1 MITRLK
7 KNIYLTIYG
16 VSLLALIMIW
26 DGPQLF
32 TPVDT
37 YKTTIK
43 EEMKSPIV
51 YVDSTS
57 AAPTDDLP
65 RSSKPEPIV
74 TPPKVVQLETPPN
87 IFSFIKEITSTII
100 ALGNVILLFYQIR
113 DKKKS
118 VN

>member
-26 DGPQLF
+26 SGPQLF
-32 TPVDT
+32 TPVET
-37 YKTTIK
+37 YETTVK
-43 EEMKSPIV
+43 EEPELPII
-51 YVDSTS
+51 YVDSASS
-57 AAPTDDLP
+57 APIDDLP
-65 RSSKPEPIV
+65 RSSKPEPVV

>member
-1 MITRLK
+1 MVTRLK

-16 VSLLALIMIW
+16 VSLLTLIMIW
-26 DGPQLF
+26 SGPQLF
-32 TPVDT
+32 TPVET
-37 YKTTIK
+37 YETTVK
-43 EEMKSPIV
+43 EEIESPIV
-51 YVDSTS
+51 YVDSAS
-57 AAPTDDLP
+57 SGPIEEQP
-65 RSSKPEPIV
+65 RSIKPEPVV

>member
-16 VSLLALIMIW
+16 VSLLTLIMIW
-26 DGPQLF
+26 SGPQLF
-32 TPVDT
+32 TPINT
-37 YKTTIK
+37 HKTTIK
-43 EEMKSPIV
+43 VEPEKTIV
-51 YVDSTS
+51 YVDSASS
-57 AAPTDDLP
+57 APIDDLP
-65 RSSKPEPIV
+65 RSSKPEPVVI
-74 TPPKVVQLETPPN
+74 PPKIVQSEPPLN

>member
-1 MITRLK
+1 MVTRLK

-16 VSLLALIMIW
+16 VSLLTLIMIW
-26 DGPQLF
+26 NGPQLF
-32 TPVDT
+32 TPVET
-37 YKTTIK
+37 YGTTVK
-43 EEMKSPIV
+43 EEIELPIV
-51 YVDSTS
+51 YVDSAS
-57 AAPTDDLP
+57 SGPIEEQP
-65 RSSKPEPIV
+65 RSIKPEP
-74 TPPKVVQLETPPN
+74 VVQLETPPN